1 MEHPLPQAT
10 GSVSPSLQADGL
22 TMSYGGRT
30 VLQGLSFELEPGR
43 VMGFLGPN
51 GAGKTTS
58 IRILTT
64 ILRPTSGRFTV
75 DGISSNKPAEIRPR
89 IGVLPE
95 TLGLPNQITGIE
107 YITYFGRLYG
117 RRGSDARTHG
127 LAMLELVGLRD
138 RARSL
143 IRTYSH
149 GMRQRL
155 GIARALVNDPVVLFL
170 DEPTLGLDPL
180 GQQELLTLLRD
191 IAKGR
196 GAGIVLCSHAL
207 SEVEGVCDDVVILS
221 SGRVVATGSVAE
233 VLAQAR
239 KQGSQRTALRLHVPA
254 PAAEQATALL
264 QPLAGVTSVSNG
276 IVDGQ
281 LEVDLAGSIDPA
293 SSGDHQAT
301 NQILDALVRAE
312 IPVLSFEI
320 EGGRLR
326 DAFMQLTNG
335 ARP

>member
-1 MEHPLPQAT
+1 MGAT
-10 GSVSPSLQADGL
+10 VSDSAVLRADGL
-22 TMSYGGRT
+22 TKSYGGWT
-30 VLQGLSFELEPGR
+30 ALQELSFELLPGR

-64 ILRPTSGRFTV
+64 ILQPSSGQFVV
-75 DGISSNKPAEIRPR
+75 DGIGSDQPAKIRPL

-117 RRGSDARTHG
+117 RKGTDARTHG
-127 LAMLELVGLRD
+127 LALLELVGLRE

-170 DEPTLGLDPL
+170 DEPTLGLDPR

-191 IAKGR
+191 VAEGR
-196 GAGIVLCSHAL
+196 GAGVILCSHAL
-207 SEVEGVCDDVVILS
+207 AEVEGICDDVVILS
-221 SGRVVATGSVAE
+221 SGRVVATGPVAD
-233 VLAQAR
+233 VLERAR
-239 KQGSQRTALRLHVPA
+239 RDGPQRTALRIRVPKSSV
-254 PAAEQATALL
+254 EKVSALL
-264 QPLAGVTSVSNG
+264 EPLPGVKGVSGG
-276 IVDGQ
+276 IVEGQ
-281 LEVDLAGSIDPA
+281 LEVELAA
-293 SSGDHQAT
+293 SPDRPSDDHRAT
-301 NQILDALVRAE
+301 NAVLDALVRAD
-312 IPVLSFEI
+312 IPVESFEV
-320 EGGRLR
+320 EGSRLQ
-326 DAFMQLTNG
+326 DAFLELTEG
-335 ARP
+335 ASA